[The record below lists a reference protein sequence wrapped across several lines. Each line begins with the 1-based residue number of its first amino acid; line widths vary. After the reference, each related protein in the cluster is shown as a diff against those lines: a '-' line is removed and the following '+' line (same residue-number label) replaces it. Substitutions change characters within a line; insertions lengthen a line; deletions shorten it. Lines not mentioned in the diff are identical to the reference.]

1 MEQLLPYLISCPL
14 VGLAGFVDSIAG
26 GGGLISLPGYLISG
40 LPPVVASATNKV
52 SAMMGTTVSFHEY
65 FKNKFINFKLAIPC
79 IFIAMFFSSIGA
91 RVQMMIPENYLKI
104 FMLIA
109 LPITLLFILNKN
121 AFHSRNIF
129 GTKLTKKVYILSFIV
144 SAVLGFYDGIYG
156 PATGTFLIMFF
167 VKVVGMNIKESNGMA
182 KTINWATN
190 FGALLL
196 FVFENKAI
204 IPLGICCGL
213 FNMIGCY
220 IGSHLFV
227 KKGSDIARPIMIVVM
242 SIFICKIVLEL
253 LHII

>member
-1 MEQLLPYLISCPL
+1 MEQLLPYIIACPL

-26 GGGLISLPGYLISG
+26 GGGLISMPAYLIAG

-52 SAMMGTTVSFHEY
+52 SAMMGTTISFHEY
-65 FKNKFINFKLAIPC
+65 LKNKFVNYKLAIPC
-79 IFIAMFFSSIGA
+79 IFIAMIFSSIGA
-91 RVQMMIPENYLKI
+91 RVQIMIPEYYLKI

-109 LPITLLFILNKN
+109 LPITLVFILNKN
-121 AFHSRNIF
+121 TFKSHSIF
-129 GTKLTKKVYILSFIV
+129 GIKLTKKVYILSFLV
-144 SAVLGFYDGIYG
+144 SALLGFYDGIYG

-190 FGALLL
+190 LGALVL
-196 FVFENKAI
+196 FVFANKAI

-220 IGSHLFV
+220 IGSKMFI
-227 KKGSDIARPIMIVVM
+227 KKGADVGRPIMIIVM
-242 SIFICKIVLEL
+242 SIFIIKILLEL
-253 LHII
+253 AHVI

>member
-1 MEQLLPYLISCPL
+1 MEKILPYIIACPL

-26 GGGLISLPGYLISG
+26 GGGLISIPAYLIAG
-40 LPPVVASATNKV
+40 LPPVTASATNKI

-65 FKNKFINFKLAIPC
+65 FKNKFVNFKLAVPC

-91 RVQMMIPENYLKI
+91 RIQMMIPEYYLKI

-109 LPITLLFILNKN
+109 LPVTLIFILNKN
-121 AFHSRNIF
+121 AFKSRSIF
-129 GTKLTKKVYILSFIV
+129 GTKLTKKVYLLSFLV
-144 SAVLGFYDGIYG
+144 SAGLGLYDGIYG

-167 VKVVGMNIKESNGMA
+167 VKIVGMNIKESNGMA

-196 FVFENKAI
+196 FVFANKAI

-220 IGSHLFV
+220 IGSNMFV
-227 KKGSDIARPIMIVVM
+227 KKGSDIVRPIMIVVM
-242 SIFICKIVLEL
+242 SIFIIKIVLEL
-253 LHII
+253 THVI

>member
-1 MEQLLPYLISCPL
+1 MEQLLPYIIACPL

-26 GGGLISLPGYLISG
+26 GGGLISMPAYLIAG

-52 SAMMGTTVSFHEY
+52 SAMMGTTISFHEY
-65 FKNKFINFKLAIPC
+65 LKNKFVNFKLAIPC
-79 IFIAMFFSSIGA
+79 IFIAMIFSSIGA
-91 RVQMMIPENYLKI
+91 RVQIMIPEYYLKI

-109 LPITLLFILNKN
+109 LPITLIFILNKN
-121 AFHSRNIF
+121 TFKSHNIF
-129 GTKLTKKVYILSFIV
+129 GIKLTKKVYILSFLV
-144 SAVLGFYDGIYG
+144 SALLGFYDGIYG

-190 FGALLL
+190 LGALVL
-196 FVFENKAI
+196 FVFANKAI

-220 IGSHLFV
+220 IGSKMFI
-227 KKGSDIARPIMIVVM
+227 KKGADVGRPIMIIVM
-242 SIFICKIVLEL
+242 SIFIIKILLEL
-253 LHII
+253 AHVI